1 MDAYVDKFTFIQEVN
16 AEIKHGLNEHELD
29 ALFVHLTRGDRN
41 DNELRVLLKGNR
53 PGLSEMANGF
63 DSQSFVSL
71 MMELPAVDEMMEE
84 SRLSLPD
91 VKDIARMA
99 TNKSEN
105 AIEEH
110 SDIEKITEVKSESK
124 IEDTKREEVDHTIEE
139 VKADQKSDTE

>member
-1 MDAYVDKFTFIQEVN
+1 MTED
-16 AEIKHGLNEHELD
+16 ELD

-41 DNELRVLLKGNR
+41 ENELRVLLKGNR

-91 VKDIARMA
+91 VKEIAKLAA
-99 TNKSEN
+99 TDN
-105 AIEEH
+105 AVPDRYDNGKIE
-110 SDIEKITEVKSESK
+110 EVKSESK
-124 IEDTKREEVDHTIEE
+124 ADDTKREDVDHTFEE
-139 VKADQKSDTE
+139 VNAEQKSETE